1 MPRPERAFPIVRIAD
16 RLVGGDHPAFI
27 IAEAGCN
34 HENDVQRARD
44 MVAAAAQAGAD
55 AIKFQSF
62 SPDALVTRDAPKFW
76 DLPGPGETQYEEFE
90 QIQPRFTRAQDA
102 ELAALARQR
111 GISWFSTPCD
121 ERWADYLDELGA
133 PAFKIASMDLTHLPL
148 LRHVARKRKP
158 VIVSTGA
165 SDVPEIREAV
175 ACLEAEGAAGIVLLH
190 CVSAYPTAPAD
201 VNLRMMQ
208 DLARHFPQCVIGY
221 SDHTVPSR
229 DRVPV
234 PVLAVA
240 AGAKVIE
247 KHFTFDAARPGYD
260 HEISADYAG
269 LARLVAGCREAEQA
283 LGSREKA
290 PVEAE
295 RRARQFGRRSL
306 VAATDIPKGAR
317 ITAEML
323 AVKRPG
329 TGIPPK
335 SLPRVI
341 GAVAARGIARDQVVQ
356 WEWVAGAEAGS

>member
-1 MPRPERAFPIVRIAD
+1 MPGPERSLPVVRIAD
-16 RLVGGDHPAFI
+16 RLVGGDQPAFI

-34 HENDVQRARD
+34 HENDVARARE
-44 MVAAAAQAGAD
+44 MVLAAAAAGAD

-62 SPDALVTRDAPKFW
+62 SPDTLVTRDAPKFW
-76 DLPGPGETQYEEFE
+76 DLPGPGATQHEEFA

-102 ELAALARQR
+102 ALAALAHQR
-111 GISWFSTPCD
+111 GLSWFSTPCD

-165 SDVPEIREAV
+165 SEVPEIREAV
-175 ACLEAEGAAGIVLLH
+175 ACLDAGGAAGIVLLH

-208 DLARHFPQCVIGY
+208 DLARHFPRCVIGY
-221 SDHTVPSR
+221 SDHTVPGR
-229 DRVPV
+229 TAVPI

-247 KHFTFDAARPGYD
+247 KHFTFDASRSGYD

-269 LARLVAGCREAEQA
+269 MARLVAACREAEQA
-283 LGSREKA
+283 LGSRRKA
-290 PVEAE
+290 PVAAEA
-295 RRARQFGRRSL
+295 RARQFGRRSI
-306 VAATDIPKGAR
+306 VAATPIPRGSA
-317 ITAEML
+317 IGPDMV

-329 TGIPPK
+329 TGIA
-335 SLPRVI
+335 PRELERVL
-341 GAVAARGIARDQVVQ
+341 GRVARRDIREDEVLT
-356 WEWVAGAEAGS
+356 WELLA